1 MELLVA
7 YGVYCAAVY
16 GIGWFLIQ
24 GLPLLG
30 ALLSIALTKLFEG
43 LGVFFEWL
51 WEWTCE
57 LSPHVGRAVVWCA
70 VQLGRRAALYGP
82 LAWDGLREAAVFLYY
97 LLDEVRRDGTQQNK
111 DWQEEDEQE
120 DDEDEFEDEE
130 EDEDVYEKALQLLG
144 LHTGCSSEEFRRA
157 YKLAISRAHP
167 DKGGTHEQALA
178 INTAREI
185 IMSHNG
191 WTR

>member
-7 YGVYCAAVY
+7 YGAYCAAVY
-16 GIGWFLIQ
+16 GIGWLLIH

-30 ALLSIALTKLFEG
+30 ALLSIALEKLFEE
-43 LGVFFEWL
+43 LGVLLEWL
-51 WEWTCE
+51 WAWTCE
-57 LSPHVGRAVVWCA
+57 LSPYVGRAVVWCA
-70 VQLGRRAALYGP
+70 VQAKRRAALYGP

-97 LLDEVRRDGTQQNK
+97 LLDEVRRDGTQRDE
-111 DWQEEDEQE
+111 DWEEEDEQA
-120 DDEDEFEDEE
+120 DDEE

-144 LHTGCSSEEFRRA
+144 LQTGCSLNEFRRA
-157 YKLAISRAHP
+157 YKRAISRAHP

-191 WTR
+191 WRGK